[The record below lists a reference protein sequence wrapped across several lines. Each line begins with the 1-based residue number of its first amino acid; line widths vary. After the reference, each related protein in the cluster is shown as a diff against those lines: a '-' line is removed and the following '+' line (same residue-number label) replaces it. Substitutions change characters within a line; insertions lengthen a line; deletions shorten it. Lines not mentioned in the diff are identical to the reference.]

1 MTDNSSAPIDLRIKR
16 KRDDIDE
23 YKSSTK
29 KKSRNN
35 HEYEIPLDLSIK
47 SQQQEQHHVFNPK
60 DSPSTPSSSSTTIPF
75 YDPTNLLFNSSALL
89 YDLFLA
95 NLNSYYQQQQQQQ
108 QQQLQQRVNIEP
120 SVPTSKPTKQQT
132 INSSRN
138 IKDNST
144 SKQESYA
151 CSCGEKYSNV
161 AHLVSHL
168 KITNHNAQLSSTHD
182 EVAKLV
188 RGQDIWLSR
197 DTNPANQI
205 LKCLRCSLSFET
217 LPDLTAHM
225 MKTNHFTQLLPS
237 SSSSS
242 STTTTTPS
250 TSVSYH
256 HSNSKQQQQQ
266 QQHSPTKLLN
276 PPSLIRST
284 CLICSQQ
291 FAREVDLVDHIQHYH
306 QIRFNCTT
314 CGMYFEN
321 ENLYKEHILKEM
333 HHRNGKANR
342 NRDYFLNQCKTLQ
355 KRSLITKTERPK
367 SRSSIDKDV
376 EQVTLDLIDRIV
388 KNEEESKELT
398 TKTTT
403 ATTNANALSL
413 LQNFVIK
420 QTPTTNR
427 QSDLNNNYDDEN
439 TNLSQNEKSL
449 SSNLYHHEKISNN
462 LILKSNESPLVS
474 LEKMLSYPTTTIQSL
489 SSTINDNGTMSNLSN
504 NSIMTIKKKK
514 FDKYRLFAEKML
526 RSTLS

>member
-1 MTDNSSAPIDLRIKR
+1 MTDHSSTPIDLRIKR
-16 KRDDIDE
+16 KRDNIDE
-23 YKSSTK
+23 NKSSSSSSK

-35 HEYEIPLDLSIK
+35 LDYEIPLDLSVK
-47 SQQQEQHHVFNPK
+47 SQSLPQHSVFNPL
-60 DSPSTPSSSSTTIPF
+60 STSSSSSTTTTIPF

-95 NLNSYYQQQQQQQ
+95 NMNSYYQQQQHQQQ
-108 QQQLQQRVNIEP
+108 RTKVDL
-120 SVPTSKPTKQQT
+120 PTSTPKSVKQPSL
-132 INSSRN
+132 NSSRI

-237 SSSSS
+237 SPSSASSSS
-242 STTTTTPS
+242 VPTTTTPS
-250 TSVSYH
+250 FHH
-256 HSNSKQQQQQ
+256 HSNPKVQQQQQ
-266 QQHSPTKLLN
+266 QQQQQYSPTKILTS
-276 PPSLIRST
+276 PSLIRST

-291 FAREVDLVDHIQHYH
+291 FVREVDLVDHIQHHH

-355 KRSLITKTERPK
+355 KRTLNLKPEQSK
-367 SRSSIDKDV
+367 SRSTTDKDIELV
-376 EQVTLDLIDRIV
+376 VSDLLDRIV
-388 KNEEESKELT
+388 KNEEELT
-398 TKTTT
+398 TIT
-403 ATTNANALSL
+403 ANALSL
-413 LQNFVIK
+413 LQNFVTK
-420 QTPTTNR
+420 QTPSTGR
-427 QSDLNNNYDDEN
+427 HSDLNNNYDDEN
-439 TNLSQNEKSL
+439 SSHSSYEKSFP
-449 SSNLYHHEKISNN
+449 STVYHHEQISNN
-462 LILKSNESPLVS
+462 QSVKSNESPLVS
-474 LEKMLSYPTTTIQSL
+474 LEKMLSYPPTTIQSL